1 MNNGIRV
8 DLDKLLEGKKE
19 KAVKDKDGKKYSID
33 DIRQFDAEE
42 TLMERIRN
50 RGSMTMQEY
59 LMWSDYRDR
68 HNNTTGNSGNDE
80 IKALRE
86 EIKAMQENFERRFKE
101 DEEKKRQEAMQNQI
115 NDLKN
120 LILTSS
126 SKKDDVEPNKAILDK
141 ITQMEEQLKDEKEK
155 SRERENKQFQD
166 SIYNAIGDIQDRI
179 DAIRTSDTKP
189 TKGDIEQMIE
199 LNHKKDELLKALGVQ
214 TNNKSDDASLLDA
227 ADALMDRVP
236 KMAKTAS
243 TVRELFSKDDDI
255 PDDIPDEDMPTT
267 IPQRNV
273 PHKFQSVIPDD
284 IKHFLDSGQE
294 KDGQFF
300 DYIGSP
306 WTNGDGLPISR
317 KTIEDMAITDPGSVR
332 YLIKQTEID
341 AQRVKAKKTKKEE
354 INDDVRV
361 SHKSDDDEELDD
373 LTEPDDEPDDGAVP
387 AVKPEKEPVKEPEKP
402 KTVPADLKAYV
413 ETGKDEESEDQTM
426 WVGPDKEIY
435 LDEDGKPAT
444 KEQILKEIEEDPEGF
459 RAVRD
464 ATLKRATGGKD
475 EEGRPN

>member
-8 DLDKLLEGKKE
+8 DLDKLLEGKKD
-19 KAVKDKDGKKYSID
+19 KANNKDSKKYSID

-50 RGSMTMQEY
+50 RGNMTMQDY
-59 LMWSDYRDR
+59 LMWSDYKDR
-68 HNNTTGNSGNDE
+68 RNNSGNNNSGNDE